1 MNFRMIWMGPE
12 DGPGDGSQ
20 RSHAIGR
27 RRHPES
33 NSPRFYAQCGDG
45 MVRYQRLPNG
55 VLKITPLTN
64 FHARIVQDAV
74 LDDGER
80 QQREFGIEAALG
92 GATVRFSVSA
102 AEFGRMGWVL
112 SQLGSQ
118 AIIYGQHQH
127 ARAVIQSLSGAIGQ
141 KRISTHSGWR
151 QEGFQWICLHSGGA
165 IGSEGPVSGIEVQ
178 MPTALQAYH
187 LAPPGLSALGII
199 ALTG

>member
-1 MNFRMIWMGPE
+1 
-12 DGPGDGSQ
+12 
-20 RSHAIGR
+20 
-27 RRHPES
+27 
-33 NSPRFYAQCGDG
+33 
-45 MVRYQRLPNG
+45 
-55 VLKITPLTN
+55 
-64 FHARIVQDAV
+64 
-74 LDDGER
+74 
-80 QQREFGIEAALG
+80 
-92 GATVRFSVSA
+92 
-102 AEFGRMGWVL
+102 MGWVL

-127 ARAVIQSLSGAIGQ
+127 ARAAIQSLSGAIGQ

-151 QEGFQWICLHSGGA
+151 QEGFQWIYLHSGGA